1 MAGTPLNGLH
11 MVGCSYVQHKSF
23 IGGLQMPSLTSYG
36 HMLASKGGGN
46 GLTVEIQAEFS
57 VQQLRFVFQI
67 DTQDTQADWLAGSSD
82 L

>member
-1 MAGTPLNGLH
+1 MQLCSAQELH
-11 MVGCSYVQHKSF
+11 RWAANAF
-23 IGGLQMPSLTSYG
+23 IDVIWTFVSTI
-36 HMLASKGGGN
+36 GGGN